1 MRECLCLR
9 DVYFCSACDSPATE
23 SASYRSG
30 SEALRTS
37 TCAAA
42 IARIAGNMSRASTS
56 RFVLLQAL
64 ALQDNV
70 IESLPMAFVN
80 LSNLT
85 TLDLGGNKMQGI
97 PVNVLQGGPQA
108 VLQFMR
114 YNCRYDS

>member
-1 MRECLCLR
+1 
-9 DVYFCSACDSPATE
+9 VTFTSA
-23 SASYRSG
+23 
-30 SEALRTS
+30 ALAIRQQPHLHHT
-37 TCAAA
+37 AVDRRPYEPQRALLAA
-42 IARIAGNMSRASTS
+42 IARIAGNMSHALAS
-56 RFVLLQAL
+56 RFVLQAL

-70 IESLPMAFVN
+70 IESLPMTFVN